1 MADFFVWPR
10 FTKKIIQIEQ
20 TVYFHYNCLIL
31 FSGDFICFYP
41 EFFMLTLK
49 FGGTS
54 MGSARRILD
63 SVDIMIGRTKLDRIS
78 VVVSAVAGISNGLQA
93 AIDGCVSGGNGRTFV
108 SGIRKIHEDIC
119 LEIQSVTDGFTAKDV
134 MASMEENFIELEK
147 LLDGVAIFGECP
159 DSIYCRIMGMGELLC
174 VCIVKA
180 LLIAKGEKVLL
191 LDSRKYIFT
200 TGNQKEGDPDYPRI
214 AAALAPYRDGS
225 ELEQAGIL
233 LFPGFVCSWSSPAS
247 NACVTGLMGRNG
259 SDFTAAIVGSC
270 LGAKKVEFW
279 TDVDG
284 IFTADPRV
292 VSDAILVDDMTY
304 EEAMELSF
312 FGSKVLHPKTLS
324 PLAARGIEAWSLN
337 SHNPSARGTRIGRGP
352 FESKKTA
359 GPVCGIS
366 CLKKTALISVSG
378 SGMKG
383 RTGIASRVFAAVS
396 RSGISML
403 LITQSSSEYTIS
415 FCVRQSESHIVEN
428 VLSSEFAFEIREGV
442 INPISVISDCAIVS
456 IVGDGMKENRGV
468 AGKFFNSL
476 SSRGINILAIAQ
488 GSSERSI
495 SCVISGEFSDIAV
508 RTSHR
513 FFFNTA
519 RPIEVFAF
527 GAGTIG
533 GALLDQIR
541 DQQKKL
547 REQNIDIKVCCI
559 STLDGMLLD
568 GNGLD
573 LSDWRQNVRKSPLK
587 TNLDEILNFVKDTK
601 PLNPI
606 FVDCTAS
613 YDLPERYLDILSAGM
628 NIATPNKRAN
638 SMSMDFYKKLR
649 ETADKNHVK
658 FLYETNVGAG
668 LPIIDTLQNLF
679 KSGDSLAGFNGIMSG
694 SLSYIFGKL
703 DEGKKFSEA
712 VKEAK
717 ELKFTE
723 PDPRDDLKGTDVARK
738 ALIIAREAGFEIELS
753 DIKMNSIFP
762 ENFSIEG
769 SVEEF
774 MNRLPEI
781 DGYFEDKMAALRK
794 EGKVLRM
801 GASIR
806 DGKVSVG
813 MLEVGPS
820 DPLYGVKGGENAFV
834 FETAR
839 YTPIPLTVRGY
850 GAGAGVTAA
859 GVFGDVL
866 RTVSFNPGR

>member
-1 MADFFVWPR
+1 
-10 FTKKIIQIEQ
+10 
-20 TVYFHYNCLIL
+20 
-31 FSGDFICFYP
+31 
-41 EFFMLTLK
+41 MLTLK

-54 MGSARRILD
+54 MGCAKRILD
-63 SVDIMIGRTKLDRIS
+63 SVEIMIERAKTDRIS
-78 VVVSAVAGISNGLQA
+78 VIVSAVAGVSNALQA
-93 AIDGCVSGGNGRTFV
+93 AIDGCVTGVDAKNFTSD
-108 SGIRKIHEDIC
+108 IRKTHEDIC
-119 LEIQSVTDGFTAKDV
+119 AELHSAVKDFKAEEV
-134 MASMEENFIELEK
+134 MAKIEDNFVELEK
-147 LLDGVAIFGECP
+147 LLSGLVTFGECP
-159 DSIYCRIMGMGELLC
+159 KSIYCRIMGMGELCC
-174 VCIVKA
+174 VPIVNA
-180 LLIAKGEKVLL
+180 VLL
-191 LDSRKYIFT
+191 AKKQRVLTLDSRKYLFA
-200 TGNQKEGDPDYPRI
+200 TGNQAEGDPDYTRT
-214 AAALAPYRDGS
+214 AQALGPYRDGT
-225 ELEQAGIL
+225 EGNQAQIL
-233 LFPGFVCSWSSPAS
+233 LFPGFVCGWSAHS
-247 NACVTGLMGRNG
+247 NDEVKMGLLGRNG
-259 SDFTAAIVGSC
+259 SDFSAAII
-270 LGAKKVEFW
+270 GAALSSKKVEFW

-284 IFTADPRV
+284 IYTADPRI

-312 FGSKVLHPKTLS
+312 FGSKVLHPKTLA
-324 PLAARGIEAWSLN
+324 PLAAKGIEAWSLN
-337 SHNPSARGTRIGRGP
+337 SHNPKARGTRIGKGP
-352 FESKKTA
+352 FESEKKV

-366 CLKKTALISVSG
+366 CLKNTALVSVSG

-396 RSGISML
+396 RAGISML

-415 FCVRQSESHIVEN
+415 FCVRQSQS
-428 VLSSEFAFEIREGV
+428 LSVKDALEAEFNFEIREGI
-442 INPISVISDCAIVS
+442 INPVTVIDNCAIVS

-468 AGKFFNSL
+468 AGKFFNAL
-476 SSRGINILAIAQ
+476 SSRSINILAIAQ

-495 SCVISGEFSDIAV
+495 SAVISDEFGDIAV
-508 RTSHR
+508 KTTHR
-513 FFFNTA
+513 FFFNTTQ
-519 RPIEVFAF
+519 PIEVFAF

-541 DQQKKL
+541 DQQEKL
-547 REQNIDIKVCCI
+547 KEQNIDIKVCCI
-559 STLDGMLLD
+559 STLNGMIID
-568 GNGLD
+568 GNGID
-573 LSDWRQNVRKSPLK
+573 LSNWRTAVENSGKS
-587 TNLDEILNFVKDTK
+587 TNLDEILKFVKESK

-613 YDLPERYLDILSAGM
+613 YDLPERYLDILNAGM

-649 ETADKNHVK
+649 ETANKNHVR

-679 KSGDSLAGFNGIMSG
+679 KSGDSLVGFNGIMSG

-717 ELKFTE
+717 ELKYTE

-738 ALIIAREAGFEIELS
+738 ALIIARESGLEIELS

-762 ENFSIEG
+762 QEFSIEG
-769 SVEEF
+769 TVDEF
-774 MNRLPEI
+774 MKRLPEV
-781 DGYFEDKMAALRK
+781 DAYFEKKMAALKK
-794 EGKVLRM
+794 ENKVLRM

-813 MLEVGPS
+813 MLEVGAS

-866 RTVSFNPGR
+866 RTVSFNPSK